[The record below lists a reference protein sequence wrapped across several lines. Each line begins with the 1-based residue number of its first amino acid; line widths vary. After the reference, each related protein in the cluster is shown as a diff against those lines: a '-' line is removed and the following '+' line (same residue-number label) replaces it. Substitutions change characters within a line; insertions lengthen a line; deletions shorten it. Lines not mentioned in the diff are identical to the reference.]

1 MADFSKLGVATRA
14 PFVVGGGYCPE
25 AFKNLRRVAQR
36 VPHWKVSDAPRA
48 PKQKQPEGLSGRS
61 DEWDNPA
68 LSATLEDALAA
79 VVKGPWR
86 VMGLLAHSAE
96 PRTVCVDLDKVLIDG
111 VPTKL
116 GAEALR
122 LFAPSYVEISPS
134 GTGLR
139 MVCTGEVSLGVF
151 KRNAVKV
158 DGVVVGIE
166 LYMAGLTPWVWKSK
180 EEKEAEKLAFG
191 SKSEGSTRYL
201 RMTGAAVIGT
211 AGDPGANCQAGI
223 EYLLSVLR
231 GDESGSG
238 EVNNTSG
245 EVSLDKQN
253 NPNAISP
260 GNDNAKD
267 ATSTSSPGPRTVK
280 EVFAALL
287 AYRPAVEPEEA
298 LAVTQRYAASK
309 PRSKLAEA
317 MKGNLKPWGEDHSS
331 ADFFMASEAVRHG
344 ANCIEDV
351 IDVWGGTALAERVKF
366 KTRGEYKQSTALD
379 AARSVLAAYE
389 KQAAGGGGGDGGGR
403 DRRAVVVLPVAFTD
417 SLQAAGDRVALS
429 GRGALLP
436 VVGNLIEL
444 FRHHQDFVGKIGYNE
459 QSKRVERMC
468 SWECFDHQASSTAG
482 RICDD
487 DYSRLS
493 HYLAKNFGMDIR
505 REVLRA
511 GCSAAARGNA
521 FHPLRD
527 RLDALGV
534 AYDGDSRLGSF
545 LVKYALVDD
554 SGQREYVSKM
564 GLMWAVGAV
573 ARVYQPGCQN
583 DTVLCLEGAG
593 GGGKSSFFKALS
605 DAVMP
610 DLFGDGITDLSSSTA
625 VVEGT
630 RGKWIVELP
639 ELSAVRRASDVEAL
653 KASITRRIETHREP
667 YAVEPEDIPRSF
679 VLVASTNKSEYLADT
694 DGALLRRFLPVR
706 TVASEAK
713 RMPLDELAADAPQL
727 WGEAVRLY
735 KSGARWWLTEADGL
749 AYQQWIGQRAE
760 RRELGPFHDELIPV
774 LTEWAINPSERK
786 TLKAIAVL
794 CGDQKSVEGDQ
805 RSQNALTGTLL
816 QLGMDRVKVHGVRL
830 WKFGDGAMARFVD
843 SSYRA
848 KQTGG
853 GLRAVASN
861 SARCG
866 SGAGASHLCY

>member
-1 MADFSKLGVATRA
+1 MTDFGKLGVATRA
-14 PFVVGGGYCPE
+14 PFVVGEGYCPE
-25 AFKNLRRVAQR
+25 ALENLRRVAQR
-36 VPHWKVSDAPRA
+36 VPHWQVSDAPRA
-48 PKQKQPEGLSGRS
+48 KTQKHPVRVSGRS
-61 DEWDNPA
+61 DEWGNPSNSSSVEA
-68 LSATLEDALAA
+68 ALAA
-79 VVKGPWR
+79 VARGPWR
-86 VMGLLAHSAE
+86 VMGLMAHSAE
-96 PRTVCVDLDKVLIDG
+96 RGTVCVDLDKVLIDG
-111 VPTKL
+111 RPTKL

-122 LFAPSYVEISPS
+122 LLAPCYVEISPS

-139 MVCTGEVSLGVF
+139 MVCNGEVSLGKF
-151 KRNAVKV
+151 KDNALMV

-166 LYMAGLTPWVWKSK
+166 LYMAGLTPWVKKSK

-201 RMTGAAVIGT
+201 RMTGAAVVGT
-211 AGDPGANCQAGI
+211 AGDPGASGQAGI
-223 EYLLSVLR
+223 DYLLSVLR
-231 GDESGSG
+231 GEGVDNKSGKI
-238 EVNNTSG
+238 
-245 EVSLDKQN
+245 SLDKQN
-253 NPNAISP
+253 NTSAISS
-260 GNDNAKD
+260 GNGDAKD
-267 ATSTSSPGPRTVK
+267 ATSTSTPGPRTVK
-280 EVFAALL
+280 EVFEALL
-287 AYRPAVEPEEA
+287 TYRPAVEPEEA
-298 LAVTQRYAASK
+298 LAVMQRYAAGK

-317 MKGNLKPWGEDHSS
+317 MKGNLKPWVGDHSA
-331 ADFFMASEAVRHG
+331 ADFFMASEAVRQG

-351 IDVWGGTALAERVKF
+351 VDVWGGTALAEREKF
-366 KTRGEYKQSTALD
+366 KTRAEYRQRTSVD
-379 AARSVLAAYE
+379 AARAVLAAYE
-389 KQAAGGGGGDGGGR
+389 KQAAGGGDIGGGGQGG
-403 DRRAVVVLPVAFTD
+403 RAVVVLPVAFTD

-436 VVGNLIEL
+436 VVGNIIEL
-444 FRHHQDFVGKIGYNE
+444 FRHHPDFVEKIGYNE

-493 HYLAKNFGMDIR
+493 HYLAKNFGLDFR

-511 GCSAAARGNA
+511 GCSAAAMGNP

-527 RLDALGV
+527 RLKALEV
-534 AYDGDSRLGSF
+534 AYDGVSRLDS
-545 LVKYALVDD
+545 VWVDYALVDD
-554 SGQREYVSKM
+554 RGQREYVSKI
-564 GLMWAVGAV
+564 GVMWFVGAV

-610 DLFGDGITDLSSSTA
+610 DLFGDGISDLSSSSA

-630 RGKWIVELP
+630 LGKWIVELP

-653 KASITRRIETHREP
+653 KASITRTRETYRKP
-667 YAVEPEDIPRSF
+667 YTDESVEIPRGF
-679 VLVASTNKSEYLADT
+679 VLVASTNRSEYLADT
-694 DGALLRRFLPVR
+694 DGALLRRFWPLR
-706 TVASEAK
+706 TLSSEAK
-713 RMPLDELAADAPQL
+713 RMPLDELKAIAPQL

-735 KSGARWWLTEADGL
+735 KSGVKWHLDESDGL

-786 TLKAIAVL
+786 TLKAIAVF

-816 QLGMDRVKVHGVRL
+816 QLGMERVKVHGVRL

-843 SSYRA
+843 SSCRA

-853 GLRAVASN
+853 GLRSVA
-861 SARCG
+861 
-866 SGAGASHLCY
+866 